1 MNIRFFER
9 LMQEPPKTP
18 QEKYIFF
25 VDSPDL
31 AVNIAYCGFSAQAI
45 LDGQQDEYFTAE
57 SFIQNSLGTEA
68 ADS

>member
-45 LDGQQDEYFTAE
+45 LDGQQDEYFTA
-57 SFIQNSLGTEA
+57 
-68 ADS
+68 